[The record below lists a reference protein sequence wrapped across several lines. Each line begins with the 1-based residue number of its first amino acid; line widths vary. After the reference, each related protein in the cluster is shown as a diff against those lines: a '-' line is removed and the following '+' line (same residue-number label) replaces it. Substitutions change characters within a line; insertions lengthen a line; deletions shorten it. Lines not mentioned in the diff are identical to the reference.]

1 MKKLLFVLT
10 SISVIA
16 FFIIC
21 PSQAADA
28 SLNGIIIWY
37 KNIFPVLFPCVII
50 SNIILNTGIMD
61 RLKNSKMMIII
72 LIACGL
78 GLGFPVG
85 GMLTA
90 DLYRKNYLNYKQ
102 ANYMFPLINNIS
114 PSFVASVMLSKCL
127 HMENLIVISFVI
139 LYLPSAVLALY
150 YGMRYKDKN
159 LNHVKKE
166 AIKTTSRFRINMQ
179 IIDAEIINGF
189 ETLIKL
195 CGYIVIFSIIVQII
209 KSITYNDALIVSIVT
224 GFIEVTNGVISVSKQ
239 NINMELKYILS
250 MAFASFG
257 GLSCFA
263 QAKSIMEDTDINPLN
278 YLSMKIIFASVTV
291 ILSICV
297 LFFIS

>member
-85 GMLTA
+85 GKLTA

-150 YGMRYKDKN
+150 YGIDIK
-159 LNHVKKE
+159 
-166 AIKTTSRFRINMQ
+166 IKT
-179 IIDAEIINGF
+179 
-189 ETLIKL
+189 LI
-195 CGYIVIFSIIVQII
+195 
-209 KSITYNDALIVSIVT
+209 
-224 GFIEVTNGVISVSKQ
+224 
-239 NINMELKYILS
+239 M
-250 MAFASFG
+250 
-257 GLSCFA
+257 
-263 QAKSIMEDTDINPLN
+263 
-278 YLSMKIIFASVTV
+278 
-291 ILSICV
+291 
-297 LFFIS
+297 